1 MALRLF
7 GGVISVSHLN
17 DEGSAMPAFMF
28 EKIPPPVGRTPA
40 SPAANEKPR
49 GTVAQML
56 ERFVEM
62 RIRRKSKAGTAASE
76 RRELPHEDI

>member
-1 MALRLF
+1 
-7 GGVISVSHLN
+7 
-17 DEGSAMPAFMF
+17 
-28 EKIPPPVGRTPA
+28 
-40 SPAANEKPR
+40 
-49 GTVAQML
+49 ML